1 MVLADPSPA
10 RAPARALGRALL
22 LFGLLS
28 LAVFLLPA
36 LLPGDPALTTLV
48 ERNQEPSAGNIA
60 ALQAEW
66 GFDDALPV
74 QYARWLG
81 QLVTGDWGTSLRSGR
96 PVADE
101 IGARLPWSAAIGG
114 GGLLLAVLLSLPAGF
129 AAALWRGG
137 WFDRFTG
144 LLSVAVQ
151 TAPAF
156 LIAVLLAW
164 LLSAKLRWLSV
175 YTGAPEERLAIPV
188 LLVALYTFPPLARV
202 VRNACLTA
210 ADEPYFLTALSKGL
224 SRGRALLAHTGH
236 PVALVLIAA
245 VTPQMAWAI
254 GGTAVVEVIFAIPG
268 LSQFV
273 VESVVARDHAVLR
286 AFILLVA
293 LGMIGVH
300 LLAAFAR
307 AGIDRRS
314 PACAS

>member
-1 MVLADPSPA
+1 MDIAGSSFT
-10 RAPARALGRALL
+10 RALGRALL
-22 LFGLLS
+22 LFSLLS

-36 LLPGDPALTTLV
+36 LMPGDPALTTLI
-48 ERNQEPSAGNIA
+48 ERNQEPTAGNIA

-66 GFDDALPV
+66 GLDDPLPV
-74 QYARWLG
+74 QYGRWIG
-81 QLVTGDWGTSLRSGR
+81 QVLTGDWGTSLRSRR

-101 IGARLPWSAAIGG
+101 IRARLPWSVAIGG
-114 GGLLLAVLLSLPAGF
+114 GGLLLAVLLCLPVGF
-129 AAALWRGG
+129 AAALGQGG

-164 LLSAKLRWLSV
+164 LLSAKLRWISV
-175 YTGAPEERLAIPV
+175 YTGPPGERLAIPV

-202 VRNACLTA
+202 ARHAFLTVA
-210 ADEPYFLTALSKGL
+210 AEPYFLTALSKGL
-224 SRGRALLAHTGH
+224 SPAQALLTHASR

-245 VTPQMAWAI
+245 VTPQVAWAI

-268 LSQFV
+268 LSQFI

-286 AFILLVA
+286 VFFLLVA

-300 LLAAFAR
+300 LLAALAR
-307 AGIDRRS
+307 AGIDRRG

>member
-1 MVLADPSPA
+1 MNLAGPSFT
-10 RAPARALGRALL
+10 RTLGRGLL

-36 LLPGDPALTTLV
+36 LMPGDPALTTLI
-48 ERNQEPSAGNIA
+48 ERNQEPTAGNIA

-66 GFDDALPV
+66 GHDDSLPV
-74 QYARWLG
+74 QYGRWVG
-81 QLVTGDWGTSLRSGR
+81 QVLTGDWGASLRSGR

-101 IGARLPWSAAIGG
+101 IGARLPWSVAIGG
-114 GGLLLAVLLSLPAGF
+114 GGLLLAVLLCLPVGF
-129 AAALWRGG
+129 AAALGQGG
-137 WFDRFTG
+137 WFDRFTS

-164 LLSAKLRWLSV
+164 LLSAKLRWISV
-175 YTGAPEERLAIPV
+175 YTGPPGERLAIPV

-202 VRNACLTA
+202 ARHAFLTVA
-210 ADEPYFLTALSKGL
+210 AEPYFLTALAKGL
-224 SRGRALLAHTGH
+224 SPARALLTHASR

-245 VTPQMAWAI
+245 ITPQMAWAI

-268 LSQFV
+268 LSQFI

-286 AFILLVA
+286 VFILLVA

-307 AGIDRRS
+307 AGIDRRR

>member
-1 MVLADPSPA
+1 MNQAGPSFT
-10 RAPARALGRALL
+10 RTLGRGLL

-36 LLPGDPALTTLV
+36 LMPGDPALTTLI
-48 ERNQEPSAGNIA
+48 ERNQEPTAGNIA

-66 GFDDALPV
+66 GLDDTLPV
-74 QYARWLG
+74 QSGRWVG
-81 QLVTGDWGTSLRSGR
+81 QVLPGDWGASLRSGR

-101 IGARLPWSAAIGG
+101 IGARLPWSVAIGG
-114 GGLLLAVLLSLPAGF
+114 GGLLLAVLLCLPVGF
-129 AAALWRGG
+129 AAALGQGG
-137 WFDRFTG
+137 WFDRITG

-164 LLSAKLRWLSV
+164 LLSAKLRWISV
-175 YTGAPEERLAIPV
+175 YTGPPGERLAIPV
-188 LLVALYTFPPLARV
+188 LLVAIYTFPPLARV
-202 VRNACLTA
+202 ARHAFLTVA
-210 ADEPYFLTALSKGL
+210 AEPYFLTALAKGL
-224 SRGRALLAHTGH
+224 SPARALLTHASR

-245 VTPQMAWAI
+245 ITPQMAWTI

-268 LSQFV
+268 LSQFI

-286 AFILLVA
+286 VFILLVA

-307 AGIDRRS
+307 AGIDHRR